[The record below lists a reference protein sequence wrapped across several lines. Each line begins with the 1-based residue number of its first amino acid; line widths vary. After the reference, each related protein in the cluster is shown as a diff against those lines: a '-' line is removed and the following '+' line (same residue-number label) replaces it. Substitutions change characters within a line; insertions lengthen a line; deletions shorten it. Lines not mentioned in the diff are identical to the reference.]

1 MIRFIIRRN
10 PGIRS
15 SLAAEAA
22 LLRLAV
28 VPLSLTVT
36 AGGAGAE
43 VDVPISVG
51 ILLLPLFDN
60 AADAAGGVDVAGGVD
75 GAGGVFRFMWTC
87 TSPMSTDYSRLVL
100 NVGV

>member
-1 MIRFIIRRN
+1 MVSRGSPFSSNISSSEAIPGGNSPRDAIVWNIIRFIIRRN

-15 SLAAEAA
+15 SLAAEAT
-22 LLRLAV
+22 LFRLAV

-51 ILLLPLFDN
+51 IL
-60 AADAAGGVDVAGGVD
+60 
-75 GAGGVFRFMWTC
+75 
-87 TSPMSTDYSRLVL
+87 
-100 NVGV
+100 